1 MLSEAAEGADA
12 PESPSYEREEEE
24 EEEEGEEEEEEEGE
38 TTSPT
43 DLSELLKE
51 GTKEAHDRAENTQF
65 VKDFLKGRIKR
76 ELFKLGTVAL
86 YFTYSALEEEMEHNK
101 DQPSFTPL
109 YFPSEL
115 HRKEA
120 LARDLEYLYG
130 EGWEEKIQ
138 CSEATQHYVD
148 RIHHVG
154 QHEPELLVAHA
165 YTRYMGDLS
174 GGQVLKKVAQR
185 ALKLPS
191 TGEGIN
197 FYTFENVSNPQ
208 QFKQFY
214 RARLNALE
222 VSKET
227 KERIVKEA
235 NKAFEFNMQV
245 FEELDKIGALL
256 TEEAQ
261 DGGLPA
267 HDGKGDMRKCPYYA
281 TKLGGPKDP
290 ACPCHLALA
299 ALKQPTIQLV
309 LAACIAVTA
318 GIAAWYVM

>member
-1 MLSEAAEGADA
+1 
-12 PESPSYEREEEE
+12 EEEE
-24 EEEEGEEEEEEEGE
+24 EEAAK
-38 TTSPT
+38 TSSPT

-65 VKDFLKGRIKR
+65 VKDFLKGHIKR
-76 ELFKLGTVAL
+76 ELFKLGTAAL
-86 YFTYSALEEEMEHNK
+86 YFTYSALEEEMERNK

-109 YFPSEL
+109 YFPLEL

-130 EGWEEKIQ
+130 ESWEEKIQ
-138 CSEATQHYVD
+138 CSEATQRYVD

-154 QHEPELLVAHA
+154 QQEPELLAAHA

-174 GGQVLKKVAQR
+174 GGQVLKRVAQR

-191 TGEGIN
+191 SGEGIN
-197 FYTFENVSNPQ
+197 FYMFENISNPQ

-214 RARLNALE
+214 RARLNALD
-222 VSKET
+222 VSQET
-227 KERIVKEA
+227 KERIVREA
-235 NKAFEFNMQV
+235 NRAFEFNMQV

-256 TEEAQ
+256 PEEAQ
-261 DGGLPA
+261 DGGLPV
-267 HDGKGDMRKCPYYA
+267 HDGKGDMRKCPYYSS
-281 TKLGGPKDP
+281 KLAGSKDAA

-299 ALKQPTIQLV
+299 ALKLPTVQLV
-309 LAACIAVTA
+309 LAACVAVTA